1 MQKLLTRNKC
11 SCIILIK
18 KRTFIFV
25 GGINM
30 RRLRIVNKMK
40 FIQTNVVIIMLL
52 ILFVFSFINMAS
64 SNTSISYKVD
74 YIVQGETLWDIA
86 KREAEMNK
94 YYEGAD
100 IRDIVYNL
108 REINHLENAN
118 VTEGVELKIPSYSY

>member
-1 MQKLLTRNKC
+1 
-11 SCIILIK
+11 
-18 KRTFIFV
+18 
-25 GGINM
+25 M

-40 FIQTNVVIIMLL
+40 FIKTNVVIIMLL

-108 REINHLENAN
+108 REINHLESAN
-118 VTEGVELKIPSYSY
+118 VSEGEELKIPSYSY